1 MPRFIDI
8 TSEEGEVGHDNKVGV
23 KYWDL
28 FLGAVTR
35 SEGDTRTILPQGLV
49 SFFKVAFFN
58 TFLNFLKAV
67 SISTPSGPSPVLQF
81 LLSPK
86 F

>member
-8 TSEEGEVGHDNKVGV
+8 TSEEEEVGHDNKVRV

-35 SEGDTRTILPQGLV
+35 SERGTRTVLPQR
-49 SFFKVAFFN
+49 
-58 TFLNFLKAV
+58 
-67 SISTPSGPSPVLQF
+67 
-81 LLSPK
+81 LLSSLRLCSLIVS
-86 F
+86 

>member
-8 TSEEGEVGHDNKVGV
+8 TSEEGEVGHDNKVGI

-35 SEGDTRTILPQGLV
+35 SEGDTRTI
-49 SFFKVAFFN
+49 
-58 TFLNFLKAV
+58 FLRDWSLSLK
-67 SISTPSGPSPVLQF
+67 S
-81 LLSPK
+81 LSLI